1 MVAACE
7 RPVAVVTERKLS
19 RGSQLLLA
27 SGLNIISCRPE
38 PQPWHSALRACTEAL
53 LSGRLVLV
61 FGRPQ
66 DDGPSRL
73 AANSALALAREA
85 WSSAFPGQS
94 LYALPVHRFYPSAR
108 DQDILIHIGDRVALE
123 DPTEAQPIGPGSRPT
138 LEAVCGTSVFA
149 LKDSLLAELFGD
161 LQHVLQNRLREWWQA
176 RPGWSQNV
184 DGFRLSSYALE
195 FLRRLNQCEPETLV
209 TLRQLCE
216 THSETRRQR
225 LLAGL
230 RGELESKQAPIL
242 KRLLRWTE
250 SVLGMPLACYGLVNH
265 LVPALVLYVC
275 GLVKRGLDVNAETW
289 LARALVILGCYVGQ
303 IALVDS
309 VAGRAAAGYYA
320 LTLPVSGAYLFRCR
334 WLLQQRAPGSLLGL
348 RAVPPR
354 RGGRVSGKKLFERL
368 DQILA
373 KAAAMPPAG
382 SR

>member
-1 MVAACE
+1 
-7 RPVAVVTERKLS
+7 
-19 RGSQLLLA
+19 
-27 SGLNIISCRPE
+27 
-38 PQPWHSALRACTEAL
+38 
-53 LSGRLVLV
+53 
-61 FGRPQ
+61 
-66 DDGPSRL
+66 
-73 AANSALALAREA
+73 
-85 WSSAFPGQS
+85 
-94 LYALPVHRFYPSAR
+94 
-108 DQDILIHIGDRVALE
+108 
-123 DPTEAQPIGPGSRPT
+123 
-138 LEAVCGTSVFA
+138 VCGNSVFA

-161 LQHVLQNRLREWWQA
+161 LQHVLQNRLRERWQA

-209 TLRQLCE
+209 KLRQLCE
-216 THSETRRQR
+216 THSETRRQL

-230 RGELESKQAPIL
+230 RAELENKQAPTL

-250 SVLGMPLACYGLVNH
+250 SVLGLPLACYGLVNH
-265 LVPALVLYVC
+265 LVPALVLYIC

-289 LARALVILGCYVGQ
+289 LARAVVILGCYVGQ

-320 LTLPVSGAYLFRCR
+320 LTLPVSGAYLFRYR

-348 RAVPPR
+348 QAVPPR